1 MAVRTTATDVEE
13 LLAANWDD
21 ETSVTPYIQTANML
35 VNRVVV
41 LAARLPSPIV
51 FTAAELELIERWL
64 AAHCYCQTDML
75 YQSKSTGGASASFQG
90 QTAMHLESTRYGQM
104 AMDLDYS
111 GVLATINKRQV
122 AQMYWLGK
130 PPSEQLDYDQRD

>member
-1 MAVRTTATDVEE
+1 MAVRTTASVVQE
-13 LLAANWDD
+13 LLAHNWDD
-21 ETSVTPYIQTANML
+21 VTSVTPYIQSASML
-35 VNRVVV
+35 VDRLVV
-41 LAARLPSPIV
+41 LAARLPSPIT
-51 FTAAELELIERWL
+51 FTATELELIERWL
-64 AAHCYCQTDML
+64 AAHCYCQTDLL

-130 PPSEQLDYDQRD
+130 PPSSQIDYEDRD